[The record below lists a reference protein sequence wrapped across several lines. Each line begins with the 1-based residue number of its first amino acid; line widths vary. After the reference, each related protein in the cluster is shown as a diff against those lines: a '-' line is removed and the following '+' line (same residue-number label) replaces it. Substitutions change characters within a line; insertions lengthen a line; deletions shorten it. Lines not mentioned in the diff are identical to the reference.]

1 MNIILKYQ
9 NIIRSILLTGK
20 ICLLVIFLQAGLIAG
35 ERDEMDQ
42 LLQKELGQDPS
53 KQVIEDNS
61 KKPTDKKNE
70 PVNPVEERYK
80 RDEEPSS
87 LLWTLVKVIF
97 VFGGLLFAK
106 VSGFGGVAA
115 VSSR

>member
-80 RDEEPSS
+80 RDRKSTRLNSS
-87 LLWTLVKVIF
+87 H
-97 VFGGLLFAK
+97 
-106 VSGFGGVAA
+106 
-115 VSSR
+115 